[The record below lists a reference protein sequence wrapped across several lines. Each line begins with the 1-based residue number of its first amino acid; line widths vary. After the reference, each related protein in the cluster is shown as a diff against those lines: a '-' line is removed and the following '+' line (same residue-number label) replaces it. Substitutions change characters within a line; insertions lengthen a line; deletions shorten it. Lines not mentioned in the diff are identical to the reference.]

1 MRGLVTTIST
11 LRWLRIFLTGAL
23 VALLTLT
30 FIYLAI
36 YAYVVFYPTSG
47 QGDVASEHLG
57 KAADFVSG
65 WGARLFFLAATSLVA
80 SWVARRADDLAIVH
94 GVLTGLL
101 AATILQMLVLFFYPP
116 VKPGELLIYVG
127 LGIAGGWLGGV
138 EGRSPL
144 AAGVYRASRE
154 IGRAGDPATV
164 VAAIGEHLGES
175 GAHSVSLWRAASGK
189 DGSGSATAGEGAQ
202 SFVPWV
208 SWPASAEEAWPPD
221 ARLEA
226 SEVPVLSHLAGRSSM
241 VLPIK
246 ELPPAARPTAW
257 ERQGVRQVLIAQ
269 LVAPGDK
276 QVGLLTVAFRKRRRL
291 SKDTVRAYATVVAQA
306 ALAVET
312 WLLIEEAER
321 AGRRA
326 GILIERLRLA
336 REIHDTLAQGLAS
349 IVMNLSADMEQPATD
364 AGTGP
369 ARQHLEEARRTARE
383 ILAEARRLVWA
394 LRPES
399 LDRHSLSEA
408 LNEIAANWSRETGV
422 EAHVV
427 TAGVPHTLL
436 PEAQVALLRTAQEAL
451 ANVRKHARADKV
463 NITLSHM
470 DDRVVLD
477 VLDDGVGFECAPART
492 ALGAQDEGGFGLIA
506 MRERIELLGGTL
518 LVESAPGEGTTLVAQ
533 LPISAYE
540 LEAWEPEAWDAV
552 PLRRYP

>member
-1 MRGLVTTIST
+1 MRGLATTIST
-11 LRWLRIFLTGAL
+11 LRWLRILLAGAV

-36 YAYVVFYPTSG
+36 YAYVVFYPVSG
-47 QGDVASEHLG
+47 QADVESEHLG
-57 KAADFVSG
+57 KVADFVSG
-65 WGARLFFLAATSLVA
+65 WGARLFFLAATALVA
-80 SWVARRADDLAIVH
+80 SWVARRADDLAIVD

-101 AATILQMLVLFFYPP
+101 AATVLQMLVLFFYPP
-116 VKPGELLIYVG
+116 VRPSELLIYVG
-127 LGIAGGWLGGV
+127 LGVAGGWLGGV

-154 IGRAGDPATV
+154 IGRAGDPASV
-164 VAAIGEHLGES
+164 VAAIGEHLSES

-189 DGSGSATAGEGAQ
+189 DGSGGATADEMAQ

-208 SWPASAEEAWPPD
+208 SWPASAEDAWSPG
-221 ARLEA
+221 ARLEV

-257 ERQGVRQVLIAQ
+257 ERQGVRQVLVAQ

-276 QVGLLTVAFRKRRRL
+276 QVGLLTVMFRKRRRL
-291 SKDTVRAYATVVAQA
+291 SKGTVRAYSTVGAQA

-312 WLLIEEAER
+312 WFLLEEAGR

-336 REIHDTLAQGLAS
+336 HEIHDTLAQGLAS
-349 IVMNLSADMEQPATD
+349 IVMNLSTDMEHPA
-364 AGTGP
+364 AAPGTGP
-369 ARQHLEEARRTARE
+369 ARQHLEEARRTAHE
-383 ILAEARRLVWA
+383 LLAETRRLVWA

-408 LNEIAANWSRETGV
+408 LNEIAASWSRETGV

-451 ANVRKHARADKV
+451 ANVRKHARASKV
-463 NITLSHM
+463 NITLSYM

-477 VLDDGVGFECAPART
+477 VLDDGVGFESARAKT
-492 ALGAQDEGGFGLIA
+492 ALGAQDAGGFGLIA

-518 LVESAPGEGTTLVAQ
+518 LVESVPGGGATLVAE
-533 LPISAYE
+533 LPVSTHG
-540 LEAWEPEAWDAV
+540 LEARAPEAWGSV
-552 PLRRYP
+552 SLRRAP